1 MVRQAHHD
9 ESSYI
14 PEPYGD
20 LPVLSLSKDAPLA
33 GRAPGQW
40 LFPDFGPDTDQGVI
54 GGLDGQGLLNV
65 GGQPGIGDAAA
76 IPHYAFTTW
85 QSMFAGITPAFI
97 VGTYAERIN
106 AIAFLAA
113 VWLKDLGA

>member
-33 GRAPGQW
+33 GRAPGQC
-40 LFPDFGPDTDQGVI
+40 LFPDFGPDTGQGII
-54 GGLDGQGLLNV
+54 GGLDGQGLRNI
-65 GGQPGIGDAAA
+65 GGRPDIDDAAA